1 MVKNLIICDDEP
13 HILRAAELKFQRAG
27 FTVRCAQDGQEA
39 WELILAGHP
48 DLVITD
54 CQMPRM
60 TGIQLAQ
67 LIHDTP
73 ETTRIPVIMLTGKGF
88 ELSHEELRRRFNI
101 LAVLNKP
108 FSPRDLLRKVESLLG
123 IDCAPTETQAAI
135 RAT

>member
-1 MVKNLIICDDEP
+1 VKDLIVCDDEP

-39 WELILAGHP
+39 WELIQTSHP

-54 CQMPRM
+54 CQMPLM

-67 LIHDTP
+67 RIHETP
-73 ETTRIPVIMLTGKGF
+73 ETSRIPVIMLTGKWF
-88 ELSHEELRRRFNI
+88 ELPHEELRHRFNI

-108 FSPRDLLRKVESLLG
+108 FSPRDLLRRVELLLG
-123 IDCAPTETQAAI
+123 NESVSADSTAGI
-135 RAT
+135 RTT